1 MRSTSII
8 ILVAAIVLGLFAVI
22 GVRGVMMARGGGAS
36 GPKVAMTT
44 VVIARKPLEFGNELS
59 VESLQEKE
67 WPADAVP
74 EGSFT
79 KIDEVVGAERRVAL
93 RSIAVGE
100 PVLKEKV
107 SGFGGR
113 AALSQVI
120 AEGYRAVAVRISDVS
135 GAGGFIL
142 PGDKVDVLLTYAP
155 TGGQTDMV
163 TNILLQNTRVLAI
176 DQEADESTGG
186 AIVAKAATI
195 EVKPEDAQRIA
206 LASTVGTLSL
216 SLRNI
221 GAADTDET
229 TEPNRTIRVKDLG
242 PAQTEEQKAVVRATA
257 SPYATMNVIR
267 GVEPSKAS
275 VIRDGGRTS
284 SLGAATSAT
293 SRQAASSTAAVSST
307 LKIAA
312 PTGD

>member
-1 MRSTSII
+1 MLSRQDGS
-8 ILVAAIVLGLFAVI
+8 AA
-22 GVRGVMMARGGGAS
+22 
-36 GPKVAMTT
+36 KVAMTT
-44 VVIARKPLEFGNELS
+44 VVVARKPLEFGNELS
-59 VESLQEKE
+59 AEALQERE
-67 WPADAVP
+67 WPSDAVP
-74 EGSFT
+74 EGSFS

-142 PGDKVDVLLTYAP
+142 PGDKVDVILTLSP
-155 TGGQTDMV
+155 TNERLDTV
-163 TNILLQNTRVLAI
+163 ANILLENIRVLAI

-195 EVKPEDAQRIA
+195 EVMPEDAQRIA
-206 LASTVGTLSL
+206 LATNIGTLSL

-221 GAADTDET
+221 TGAEEEIKKA
-229 TEPNRTIRVKDLG
+229 NKSIRVRDLG
-242 PAQTEEQKAVVRATA
+242 PLITEEQKVVARRTV
-257 SPYATMNVIR
+257 SPNATMNVIR
-267 GVEPSKAS
+267 GVDAA
-275 VIRDGGRTS
+275 RTS
-284 SLGAATSAT
+284 VPREGSSRQSSIGAASGAMRKDAAQSA
-293 SRQAASSTAAVSST
+293 AAMSST
-307 LKIAA
+307 LKISA
-312 PTGD
+312 PAGE

>member
-1 MRSTSII
+1 MRNTSLI

-22 GVRGVMMARGGGAS
+22 GVRGVMQSRGAVDA
-36 GPKVAMTT
+36 KVEMTT
-44 VVIARKPLEFGNELS
+44 VVVARKALEFGNELS
-59 VESLQEKE
+59 AESLQERE
-67 WPADAVP
+67 WPAGAVP
-74 EGSFT
+74 EGSFA

-142 PGDKVDVLLTYAP
+142 PGDKVDVLLTLSV
-155 TGGQTDMV
+155 TNNRLDTV
-163 TNILLQNTRVLAI
+163 TNILLQNIRVLAI

-195 EVKPEDAQRIA
+195 EVLPEDAQRIA
-206 LASTVGTLSL
+206 LATNIGTLSL
-216 SLRNI
+216 SLRNTS
-221 GAADTDET
+221 GEEAVDAKL
-229 TEPNRTIRVKDLG
+229 NKSIRVKDLG
-242 PAQTEEQKAVVRATA
+242 PAMTEEQKSVVRATV

-267 GVEPSKAS
+267 GVEPTRANVPREGS
-275 VIRDGGRTS
+275 GRQS
-284 SLGAATSAT
+284 SLG
-293 SRQAASSTAAVSST
+293 SSTAALRQGAAAST
-307 LKIAA
+307 ASMSNALKVTA
-312 PTGD
+312 PTGE

>member
-1 MRSTSII
+1 MRNTSLI
-8 ILVAAIVLGLFAVI
+8 ILVAAILLGLFAVA
-22 GVRGVMMARGGGAS
+22 GVRGVMLSKNGGAS
-36 GPKVAMTT
+36 AKVAMTT
-44 VVIARKPLEFGNELS
+44 VVVARKPLEFGNELS
-59 VESLQEKE
+59 AEALQERE
-67 WPADAVP
+67 WPTDAVP

-142 PGDKVDVLLTYAP
+142 PGDKVDVLLTLS
-155 TGGQTDMV
+155 TTNDRLDTV

-195 EVKPEDAQRIA
+195 EVLPEDAQRIA
-206 LASTVGTLSL
+206 LATTIGTLSL
-216 SLRNI
+216 SLRNTT
-221 GAADTDET
+221 GEEADDAL
-229 TEPNRTIRVKDLG
+229 PNKTIRVKDLG
-242 PAQTEEQKAVVRATA
+242 PAMTEEQKVVVRAATP
-257 SPYATMNVIR
+257 PYATMNVIR
-267 GVEPSKAS
+267 GVEPTRANVPREGSS
-275 VIRDGGRTS
+275 RQS
-284 SLGAATSAT
+284 SLGSSAAVMRQDAAAATSSMSNAMKF
-293 SRQAASSTAAVSST
+293 TAPA
-307 LKIAA
+307 
-312 PTGD
+312 GE

>member
-1 MRSTSII
+1 MRNTSLI
-8 ILVAAIVLGLFAVI
+8 ILVAAVLLGLFAML
-22 GVRGVMMARGGGAS
+22 GVRGVMLNRDAGA
-36 GPKVAMTT
+36 KVAMTT
-44 VVIARKPLEFGNELS
+44 VVVARKPLEFGNELTA
-59 VESLQEKE
+59 EALQERQ

-74 EGSFT
+74 DGSFT
-79 KIDEVVGAERRVAL
+79 KINEVVGAERRVAL

-142 PGDKVDVLLTYAP
+142 PGDKVDILLTLSTTNDRLDTA
-155 TGGQTDMV
+155 
-163 TNILLQNTRVLAI
+163 TNILLQNVRVLAI

-195 EVKPEDAQRIA
+195 EVLPEDAQRIA
-206 LASTVGTLSL
+206 LATTIGTLSL
-216 SLRNI
+216 SLRN
-221 GAADTDET
+221 T
-229 TEPNRTIRVKDLG
+229 TGEEAEARPNKTIRVKDLG
-242 PAQTEEQKAVVRATA
+242 PAMTEEQKTVVRATA

-267 GVEPSKAS
+267 GVEPTRAS
-275 VIRDGGRTS
+275 VPREGSGRQS
-284 SLGAATSAT
+284 SLGSSIGSGTAAM
-293 SRQAASSTAAVSST
+293 RQDAASSASSMSNAVKFTAPA
-307 LKIAA
+307 
-312 PTGD
+312 GE

>member
-1 MRSTSII
+1 MRNTSVI
-8 ILVAAIVLGLFAVI
+8 ILIAAVLLGLFAVI
-22 GVRGVMMARGGGAS
+22 GVRGVMLSQQGGTSA
-36 GPKVAMTT
+36 KVAMTT
-44 VVIARKPLEFGNELS
+44 VVVARKPLEFGNELS
-59 VESLQEKE
+59 AEALQERE

-74 EGSFT
+74 EGSFS

-120 AEGYRAVAVRISDVS
+120 ADGFRAVAVRISDVS

-142 PGDKVDVLLTYAP
+142 PGDKVDVILTISP
-155 TGGQTDMV
+155 TNDRLDTV
-163 TNILLQNTRVLAI
+163 ANILLENIRVLAI

-195 EVKPEDAQRIA
+195 EVLPEDAQKIA
-206 LASTVGTLSL
+206 LASNIGTLSL

-221 GAADTDET
+221 TGADE
-229 TEPNRTIRVKDLG
+229 EPTKVNKSIRVRDLG
-242 PAQTEEQKAVVRATA
+242 PAATEEQKVIARRAA
-257 SPYATMNVIR
+257 PSGATMNVIR
-267 GVEPSKAS
+267 GVEPSRTS
-275 VIRDGGRTS
+275 VPREGSGRQS
-284 SLGAATSAT
+284 SLGVSTSAMRTDAAAAT
-293 SRQAASSTAAVSST
+293 ASVSST
-307 LKIAA
+307 IKLTA
-312 PTGD
+312 PAGE

>member
-1 MRSTSII
+1 MRSTSILV
-8 ILVAAIVLGLFAVI
+8 LVAAIVLGLLAVV
-22 GVRGVMMARGGGAS
+22 GVRGVMLANQGAQA
-36 GPKVAMTT
+36 PKVSMTT
-44 VVIARKPLEFGNELS
+44 VVVARKPLEFGNELS
-59 VESLQEKE
+59 AEALQERE
-67 WPADAVP
+67 WPIGAVP
-74 EGSFT
+74 EGSFS

-142 PGDKVDVLLTYAP
+142 PGDKVDVLLTLSP
-155 TGGQTDMV
+155 SGDRNDTV

-195 EVKPEDAQRIA
+195 EVKPDDAQRIA
-206 LASTVGTLSL
+206 LASTIGTLSL
-216 SLRNI
+216 SLRNLS
-221 GAADTDET
+221 ASEEDDTK
-229 TEPNRTIRVKDLG
+229 PNRSIRVKDLG
-242 PAQTEEQKAVVRATA
+242 PAVSEEQKVVIRATA
-257 SPYATMNVIR
+257 TPYATINVIR
-267 GVEPSKAS
+267 GVDSSRANVVREGS
-275 VIRDGGRTS
+275 GRQS
-284 SLGAATSAT
+284 SLGASAT
-293 SRQAASSTAAVSST
+293 ALQTGTAKAVSGVSST

-312 PTGD
+312 PSGD

>member
-1 MRSTSII
+1 MRNTSLI

-22 GVRGVMMARGGGAS
+22 GVRGVMLSRGATDA
-36 GPKVAMTT
+36 KVAMTT
-44 VVIARKPLEFGNELS
+44 VVVARKALEFGNELS
-59 VESLQEKE
+59 AESLQERE

-74 EGSFT
+74 EGSFA

-142 PGDKVDVLLTYAP
+142 PGDKVDVLLTLSV
-155 TGGQTDMV
+155 TNNRLDTV
-163 TNILLQNTRVLAI
+163 TNILLQNIRVLAI
-176 DQEADESTGG
+176 DQESDESTGG

-195 EVKPEDAQRIA
+195 EVLPEDAQRIA
-206 LASTVGTLSL
+206 LASNIGTLSL
-216 SLRNI
+216 SLRNTA
-221 GAADTDET
+221 GEEAVDAKL
-229 TEPNRTIRVKDLG
+229 NKSIRVKDLG
-242 PAQTEEQKAVVRATA
+242 PAMTEEQKSVVRATV

-267 GVEPSKAS
+267 GVEPTRANVPREGS
-275 VIRDGGRTS
+275 GRQS
-284 SLGAATSAT
+284 SLG
-293 SRQAASSTAAVSST
+293 SSTAALRQGAAAST
-307 LKIAA
+307 ASMSNALKVTA
-312 PTGD
+312 PAGE